1 MTPTEAPNG
10 KWTDNTLTSECVIG
24 PWLVNNSVIAAK
36 YSSALT
42 AIPTSMSSATSS
54 ATKKSE
60 AGGRHFGLGGGIA
73 LGGMLELGGKAVDVG
88 SVTVVVGVVVA
99 VML

>member
-1 MTPTEAPNG
+1 MTPTKAPNG
-10 KWTDNTLTSECVIG
+10 KWTDNNLTSECVIG
-24 PWLVNNSVIAAK
+24 PWLVNNSAVAAK

-42 AIPTSMSSATSS
+42 AIPTSATST

-60 AGGRHFGLGGGIA
+60 AGGRHFGLGSGVG
-73 LGGMLELGGKAVDVG
+73 LGGMLELGGRAVDVG